1 MDAMQ
6 YYDQKL
12 GSLRES
18 SAPSSTPTKKF
29 TQTANTTA
37 PSSSKNI
44 RISALYGDISDT
56 EPDISGTPE
65 ELLKAEIQNCIA
77 IPRLSA
83 DEMD

>member
-1 MDAMQ
+1 MPYSIMIKNWVPFVSRQ
-6 YYDQKL
+6 LQVRHQLKNL
-12 GSLRES
+12 LKRQIRQ
-18 SAPSSTPTKKF
+18 
-29 TQTANTTA
+29 QT
-37 PSSSKNI
+37 SSSKNI

-65 ELLKAEIQNCIA
+65 ELLKAEIQNCLA